1 MSSVRGPKDNES
13 DKINRLLSEG
23 IGRSIKHVMSDIAGF
38 EIEDIVALGA
48 QIAIDNAIHNGTPID
63 IVSLVNQHNE
73 WQQMLV

>member
-1 MSSVRGPKDNES
+1 
-13 DKINRLLSEG
+13 
-23 IGRSIKHVMSDIAGF
+23 MSDIAGF

-48 QIAIDNAIHNGTPID
+48 QIAIDNAID